1 MILLACTYTQ
11 ILWNNKQKI
20 CNSDYLRHGRGRI
33 FTEQIEDSWEG
44 KFSLN
49 NFIFLISESR
59 ETRKREKVRGREK
72 AKREERRLKR
82 LMGKKKTQE
91 DKKKK
96 HEEMAVE
103 SN

>member
-1 MILLACTYTQ
+1 M
-11 ILWNNKQKI
+11 
-20 CNSDYLRHGRGRI
+20 
-33 FTEQIEDSWEG
+33 
-44 KFSLN
+44 
-49 NFIFLISESR
+49 ISESR
-59 ETRKREKVRGREK
+59 ETRKRERVRGREK